1 MNKTSLA
8 IFILLFISITTLAQ
22 SKSTYTRDFK
32 KTVDFKSN
40 GRVEVKTING
50 NIQLT
55 SWDKNSVQIEAEI
68 KVKARSRREA
78 EKILDKVEILIDK
91 SRDRMTIAPDYPK
104 RHSGDSFWDWVFG
117 SESRPVVNFTIKVPE
132 ETDPYLRSTNGRVNV
147 TDIAGEAILK
157 TTNGGIEAEEMKG
170 SVDANTTNG
179 SISVYIIQFSDND
192 RIDLNTT
199 NGSIKLTLPSDVKA
213 DVEASTVNGSIR
225 TDFPMTVQ
233 GKILRKRLDGEIN
246 GGGGIIELSTVN
258 GSISIYEE

>member
-1 MNKTSLA
+1 MFKKTITL
-8 IFILLFISITTLAQ
+8 FILLLISVATIAHST
-22 SKSTYTRDFK
+22 STYTREFK
-32 KTVDFKSN
+32 KTVDFKPN
-40 GRVEVKTING
+40 GIVEVKTTNG
-50 NIQLT
+50 KIDLT

-68 KVKARSRREA
+68 KVKASSRREA
-78 EKILDKVEILIDK
+78 ERILDKVEILIDQ
-91 SRDRMTIAPDYPK
+91 SAERLSIEPDYPK
-104 RHSGDSFWDWVFG
+104 RHSGDSFWDWVLG

-132 ETDPYLRSTNGRVNV
+132 QTDLYLRSTNGHVNV
-147 TDIAGEAILK
+147 TDIEGEAVLK
-157 TTNGGIEAEEMKG
+157 TTNGGIEAEYMKG

-179 SISVYIIQFSDND
+179 SISVYLTQFSDDD

-199 NGSIKLTLPSDVKA
+199 NGSIKLYLPSDVKA
-213 DVEASTVNGSIR
+213 DVKASTVNGSIR